1 MNRLA
6 LILLPILAFY
16 LSVNPVAL
24 MSSEDPLAVGASAPD
39 FSLPYA
45 TKEEIVWDGITLS
58 DIIGESLIVLAFYP
72 ANWSG
77 GCTQQLCLYR
87 DNFSALS
94 DLNATILAISGDY
107 VYSHHEW
114 AKQQDFPFKLL
125 SDHLHEVA
133 SLYDSYN
140 AERGFNRRTVFVID
154 HNGNIAY
161 RDMNYSVAD
170 EADYNALK
178 AALESLQ

>member
-1 MNRLA
+1 MNRLT
-6 LILLPILAFY
+6 IIFLPFLAFS
-16 LSVNPVAL
+16 LSFNPVTL
-24 MSSEDPLAVGASAPD
+24 MSSEDPLAVGVSAPD

-58 DIIGESLIVLAFYP
+58 EIIGESLIVLAFYP

-77 GCTQQLCLYR
+77 GCTRQLCLYR

-107 VYSHHEW
+107 VYAHHEW

-125 SDHLHEVA
+125 SDHLHEVGT
-133 SLYDSYN
+133 LYDSYN
-140 AERGFNRRTVFVID
+140 PERGFNRRTVFVID
-154 HNGNIAY
+154 REGKIAY

-170 EADYNALK
+170 ETDYNALK
-178 AALESLQ
+178 AALERLQ